1 MKNVTYKGIS
11 SIDLGL
17 RIVDWERP
25 LLPEIRDHIEYIP
38 GREGVVHFL
47 QPLGTRTITVRF
59 RFFASNHIE
68 RMEKLTSISH
78 WLYSD
83 DFNCLEFDDEPNVY
97 YLAKPLESPKVDPG
111 SIINEFEVVFV
122 CQPFKFGEEQE
133 EVFSDIG
140 AGEPVTFTN
149 NGTVESYP
157 EIEIILA
164 QSLESDL
171 NIMLN
176 SETLTFTPSEEIASG
191 SVISINSD
199 DYSFRV
205 DDQPIILELS
215 GDFPVVRAGVNTLI
229 VSAATQHIVVRWQPR
244 FV

>member
-1 MKNVTYKGIS
+1 VKNVIYKGIS

-38 GREGVVHFL
+38 GREGVVHFP
-47 QPLGTRTITVRF
+47 QPFGTRTITVCF
-59 RFFASNHIE
+59 RFFASNTD
-68 RMEKLTSISH
+68 RMGKITNISQ
-78 WLYSD
+78 WLYSTE
-83 DFNCLEFDDEPNVY
+83 FSRLEFDDEPDVY
-97 YLAKPLESPKVDPG
+97 YLAKPLEPPKVDPG

-191 SVISINSD
+191 SVISNNSD

-215 GDFPVVRAGVNTLI
+215 GDFPVVRAGENTLI